1 MAATSADSLAAP
13 RPLVLVTGRRLALGR
28 VDRWLEPAI
37 ASPSYYVEAISRA
50 GGVGPVLGPE
60 PIDDASALA
69 LVERFDGLLLT
80 GGVDVDPTRYGQER
94 APQTYGCDDLLDGF
108 ELCLLRAAIALGRPV
123 LAICRG
129 VQVLN
134 VAFGGTLD
142 QHITDSPGLVS
153 HGLPNGGGATD
164 VTMVV
169 EPGSRLAEA
178 LGTTPERR
186 ATGRCHHHQAV
197 DRVGEGLVI
206 SARASDGIIEALE
219 RAGDPWVVGVQWH
232 PEDSADR
239 DEQQQALFDRFLVEC
254 RSRSTSL
261 RDHAGL
267 QRDRALPTNDE
278 SNRFGSEG
286 R

>member
-1 MAATSADSLAAP
+1 MPAAEVDSLAP
-13 RPLVLVTGRRLALGR
+13 SRPIVLVTGRRLALGR
-28 VDRWLEPAI
+28 VERWLEPAV

-60 PIDDASALA
+60 PVDHASAVA

-80 GGVDVDPTRYGQER
+80 GGVDVDPVRYGQER
-94 APQTYGCDDLLDGF
+94 APQTYGCDDLLDEF
-108 ELCLLRAAIALGRPV
+108 ELRLLHAAIGLGRPV

-142 QHITDSPGLVS
+142 QHITDRPGLVS
-153 HGLPNGGGATD
+153 HGLPNGGGASD

-178 LGTTPERR
+178 LGTNVPDAGTG

-197 DRVGEGLVI
+197 DRVGEGLVV
-206 SARASDGIIEALE
+206 SARASDGVIEGLE
-219 RAGDPWVVGVQWH
+219 RTGDPWVVGVQWH

-239 DEQQQALFDRFLVEC
+239 DSQQQALFDRFIVEC
-254 RSRSTSL
+254 HL
-261 RDHAGL
+261 
-267 QRDRALPTNDE
+267 
-278 SNRFGSEG
+278 
-286 R
+286 